1 MNTSFGNLSVENIE
15 YRISLLSKL
24 HLAYYRPLVISLQGE
39 RLKIRGYWLA
49 SGILGVTAASL
60 GKVAESGADVVVTK
74 SIGLNPRKGHPG
86 PVLATSHG
94 GLINAVGLTN
104 PGIDAFKEEM
114 ELLRDMRV
122 PVVLSIFGNT
132 VEEITEVA
140 RKGIQL
146 KPAAIELNLSCPH
159 AEIGQIAHSPDLT
172 HKYVSAVKDTV
183 ECQVFAKL
191 TPNASDIIAV
201 GKAAEEAGADAV
213 VAINTLRGM
222 KIDILQMR
230 PVLGYKVG
238 GLSGPPIFP
247 VAVRCVYDLSQA
259 LTIPIIGVGGVSTW
273 EDAVE
278 MHLAGASA
286 IQIGTALIEGMNIF
300 SRIKEGVVN
309 YLKEMKISN
318 LSEIVG
324 AAWRSTT

>member
-1 MNTSFGNLSVENIE
+1 
-15 YRISLLSKL
+15 
-24 HLAYYRPLVISLQGE
+24 
-39 RLKIRGYWLA
+39 LKIQGYWLA

-60 GKVAESGADVVVTK
+60 AKVATSGADAVVTK

-86 PVLATSHG
+86 PVLTTSHG

-104 PGIDAFKEEM
+104 PGIDAFKDEM
-114 ELLRDMRV
+114 ELLKDKKV

-132 VEEITEVA
+132 VEEVSEVA
-140 RKGIQL
+140 RKAVQL
-146 KPAAIELNLSCPH
+146 KPDAIELNLSCPH
-159 AEIGQIAHSPDLT
+159 AEIGQISHNPDLT
-172 HKYVSAVKDTV
+172 HKYVSAVKDVV

-201 GKAAEEAGADAV
+201 GRAAEEAGADAV

-222 KIDILQMR
+222 KIDIYQML
-230 PVLGYKVG
+230 PVLGHKVG

-247 VAVRCVYDLSQA
+247 VAVRCVYELSQA

-278 MHLAGASA
+278 MHLAGADA
-286 IQIGTALIEGMNIF
+286 IQVGTALIEGLDVF
-300 SRIKEGVVN
+300 SRIKEGVAN
-309 YLKEMKISN
+309 YLKEMKVTT

-324 AAWRSTT
+324 AAWRSAT

>member
-1 MNTSFGNLSVENIE
+1 M
-15 YRISLLSKL
+15 
-24 HLAYYRPLVISLQGE
+24 
-39 RLKIRGYWLA
+39 KIQGYWLA

-60 GKVAESGADVVVTK
+60 VKVATSGADAVVTK

-86 PVLATSHG
+86 PVLTTSHG

-104 PGIDAFKEEM
+104 PGIDAFKDEM
-114 ELLRDMRV
+114 ELLKDKKV

-132 VEEITEVA
+132 VEEVSEVA
-140 RKGIQL
+140 RKAVQL
-146 KPAAIELNLSCPH
+146 KPDAIELNLSCPH
-159 AEIGQIAHSPDLT
+159 AEIGQISHNPDLT
-172 HKYVSAVKDTV
+172 HKYVSAVKDVV

-191 TPNASDIIAV
+191 TPNTSDFVAV
-201 GKAAEEAGADAV
+201 GRAAEEAGADAV

-222 KIDILQMR
+222 KIDIYQML
-230 PVLGYKVG
+230 PVLGHKVG

-247 VAVRCVYDLSQA
+247 VAVRCVYELSQA

-278 MHLAGASA
+278 MHLAGADA
-286 IQIGTALIEGMNIF
+286 IQVGTALIEGLDVF
-300 SRIKEGVVN
+300 SRIKEGVAN
-309 YLKEMKISN
+309 YLKEMKVTT

-324 AAWRSTT
+324 AAWRSAT

>member
-1 MNTSFGNLSVENIE
+1 MK
-15 YRISLLSKL
+15 R
-24 HLAYYRPLVISLQGE
+24 
-39 RLKIRGYWLA
+39 
-49 SGILGVTAASL
+49 
-60 GKVAESGADVVVTK
+60 VARSGADAVVTK

-86 PVLATSHG
+86 PVLTTSHG

-114 ELLRDMRV
+114 EILRSYKI
-122 PVVLSIFGNT
+122 PVILSIFGNT
-132 VEEITEVA
+132 VEETREVA
-140 RKGIQL
+140 RKGSL
-146 KPAAIELNLSCPH
+146 LEPDAIELNLSCPH
-159 AEIGQIAHSPDLT
+159 AEIGQIAHSPELT
-172 HKYVSAVKDTV
+172 RKYVSAVKREIDD
-183 ECQVFAKL
+183 QVFAKL
-191 TPNASDIIAV
+191 TPNASDIVAV

-222 KIDILQMR
+222 KIDIHQMR

-259 LTIPIIGVGGVSTW
+259 LTIPVIGVGGVSTW

-278 MHLAGASA
+278 MHLAGAGA
-286 IQIGTALIEGMNIF
+286 IQIGTALIEGLDVFSVIKKGVSEYLKKMNI
-300 SRIKEGVVN
+300 SD
-309 YLKEMKISN
+309 

-324 AAWRSTT
+324 AAWRPV

>member
-1 MNTSFGNLSVENIE
+1 MG
-15 YRISLLSKL
+15 R
-24 HLAYYRPLVISLQGE
+24 
-39 RLKIRGYWLA
+39 
-49 SGILGVTAASL
+49 
-60 GKVAESGADVVVTK
+60 VAESGADAVVTK
-74 SIGLNPRKGHPG
+74 SIGLAPRKGHPG
-86 PVLATSHG
+86 PVLTTSHG

-104 PGIDAFKEEM
+104 PGIDAFKEEL
-114 ELLRDMRV
+114 ELLKGKKI

-132 VEEITEVA
+132 VEEIVEVA
-140 RKGIQL
+140 KKGIQL

-172 HKYVSAVKDTV
+172 HKYVSAVKDIV
-183 ECQVFAKL
+183 DCQVFAKL

-213 VAINTLRGM
+213 VAINTLRGI
-222 KIDILQMR
+222 KIDIYQMR
-230 PVLGYKVG
+230 PVLGHKVG

-259 LTIPIIGVGGVSTW
+259 LTVPIIGVGGVANW
-273 EDAVE
+273 ADAIE

-286 IQIGTALIEGMNIF
+286 IQIGTALIEGLDVF
-300 SRIKEGVVN
+300 SGIKEGVKK
-309 YLKEMKISN
+309 YLKEMRISN
-318 LSEIVG
+318 ITEIVG

>member
-1 MNTSFGNLSVENIE
+1 M
-15 YRISLLSKL
+15 
-24 HLAYYRPLVISLQGE
+24 
-39 RLKIRGYWLA
+39 KIQGYWLA

-60 GKVAESGADVVVTK
+60 AKVATSGADAVVTK

-86 PVLATSHG
+86 PVLTTSHG

-104 PGIDAFKEEM
+104 PGIDAFKDEM
-114 ELLRDMRV
+114 ELLKEKKV

-132 VEEITEVA
+132 VEEVSEVA
-140 RKGIQL
+140 RKAVQL
-146 KPAAIELNLSCPH
+146 KPDAIELNLSCPH
-159 AEIGQIAHSPDLT
+159 AEIGQISHNPDLT
-172 HKYVSAVKDTV
+172 HKYVSAVKDVV

-201 GKAAEEAGADAV
+201 GRAAEEAGADAV

-222 KIDILQMR
+222 KIDIYQML
-230 PVLGYKVG
+230 PVLGHKVG

-247 VAVRCVYDLSQA
+247 VAVRCVYELSQA

-278 MHLAGASA
+278 MHLAGADA
-286 IQIGTALIEGMNIF
+286 IQVGTALIEGLDVF
-300 SRIKEGVVN
+300 SRIKEGVAN
-309 YLKEMKISN
+309 YLKEMKVTT

-324 AAWRSTT
+324 AAWRSAT

>member
-1 MNTSFGNLSVENIE
+1 M
-15 YRISLLSKL
+15 
-24 HLAYYRPLVISLQGE
+24 
-39 RLKIRGYWLA
+39 KIQGYWLA

-60 GKVAESGADVVVTK
+60 AKVATSGADAVVTK

-86 PVLATSHG
+86 PVLTTSHG

-104 PGIDAFKEEM
+104 PGIDAFKDEM
-114 ELLRDMRV
+114 ELLKDKKV

-132 VEEITEVA
+132 VEEVSEVA
-140 RKGIQL
+140 RKAVQL
-146 KPAAIELNLSCPH
+146 KPDAIELNLSCPH
-159 AEIGQIAHSPDLT
+159 AEIGQISHNPDLT
-172 HKYVSAVKDTV
+172 HKYVSAVKDVV

-191 TPNASDIIAV
+191 TPNTSDFVAV
-201 GKAAEEAGADAV
+201 GRAAEEAGADAV

-222 KIDILQMR
+222 KIDIYQML
-230 PVLGYKVG
+230 PVLGHKVG

-247 VAVRCVYDLSQA
+247 VAVRCVYELSQA

-278 MHLAGASA
+278 MHLAGADA
-286 IQIGTALIEGMNIF
+286 IQVGTALIEGLDVF
-300 SRIKEGVVN
+300 SRIKEGVAN
-309 YLKEMKISN
+309 YLKEMKVTT

-324 AAWRSTT
+324 AAWRSAT